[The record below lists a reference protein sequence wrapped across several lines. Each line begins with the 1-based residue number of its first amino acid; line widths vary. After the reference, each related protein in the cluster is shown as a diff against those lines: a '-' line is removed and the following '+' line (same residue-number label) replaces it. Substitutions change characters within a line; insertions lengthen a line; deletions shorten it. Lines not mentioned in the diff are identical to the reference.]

1 MAVLKKIKRAVR
13 GEVNLATIAREV
25 IRRSR
30 VSLQHRK
37 ERASLDRNE
46 PLSLLPRFSRMSA
59 DELLAH
65 FQGTREARFFDG
77 FREAETV
84 ELQRSL
90 FPTETAELIVSA
102 NRIVDDHCWPLL
114 GVGEKCFGK
123 EIQWTR
129 DPLSNSVW
137 PLDYHR
143 DIKLI
148 RGDGSDVR
156 VLWEL
161 NRLGHFLTL
170 ARAYAL
176 TDDERYSVGFFT
188 QLRSWT
194 QQNPYGRGAN
204 WTCAM
209 EVALRAIN
217 LLAAF
222 EIFRHS
228 PQLNSGSLQ
237 LLLQLFQQHGS
248 YIQRNLEFSYLATSN
263 HYLSDVVGLLWLG
276 LMLPEFGDAK
286 EWRDFGVAEMLREMD
301 KQVLADG
308 ADFEASTG
316 YHRYVLELFLYS
328 FFLCLNNDIEIHKK
342 YWYKLHQ
349 MLVYL
354 RSYLRPD
361 GFAPLIGD
369 TDSGQV
375 LPICRRRA
383 DDHGY
388 LLAIDAVLFK
398 DSDIKV
404 QAMEPPE
411 ELLWLRGKAGITAYL
426 EMRFSPDQGVSKAFP
441 EAGTYIMRDGDLY
454 LCFNASSAGV
464 NGRGSHGHND
474 ALSIE
479 VSAHGKAFIVDP
491 GTYVYSADLQ
501 KRHEFRST
509 AYHSTVKIDDKEQ
522 NTINRDTPFVI
533 GDEARPRVLEWK
545 TDKDF
550 DKIVAEHYGYSP
562 VIHRR
567 SITFNKQE
575 RYWLMDD
582 EFFGEGEHVYEV
594 RFHFASGLDVS
605 VRGAAVEA
613 RSGDVGLI
621 VSSLSSE
628 VVPGV
633 ESQPVSRDYG
643 EMSDAISACWRI
655 SGRPG
660 KLSWKISLLCAN
672 SVVSES
678 LWLTG
683 FP

>member
-13 GEVNLATIAREV
+13 GEVKLATVAREA

-30 VSLQHRK
+30 VALQQRK
-37 ERASLDRNE
+37 ERASLDRDE
-46 PLSLLPRFSRMSA
+46 PLSLLPPFSQMSA

-65 FQGTREARFFDG
+65 FQGTRAARFFAG
-77 FREAETV
+77 YSEPETID
-84 ELQRSL
+84 LQHRL
-90 FPTETAELIVSA
+90 FPTKTAELIA
-102 NRIVDDHCWPLL
+102 AADHIVEYHCWPLL
-114 GVGEKCFGK
+114 GFGERSFGK

-129 DPLSNSVW
+129 DPLSNYVW

-143 DIKLI
+143 DINLI
-148 RGDGSDVR
+148 RTDGSDVR

-176 TDDERYSVGFFT
+176 TNYERYSAAFFS
-188 QLRSWT
+188 QLESWT
-194 QQNPYGRGAN
+194 EQNPYGRGAN

-209 EVALRAIN
+209 EVALRAMN

-222 EIFRHS
+222 ETFRHS
-228 PQLNSGSLQ
+228 PRLDQDSLR

-248 YIQRNLEFSYLATSN
+248 YIQRNLEFSYIATSN

-276 LMLPEFGDAK
+276 LMLPELRDAE
-286 EWRDFGVAEMLREMD
+286 EWRDFGRAEMLREMD

-328 FFLCLNNDIEIHKK
+328 FLLCSANGVEIDKK
-342 YWYKLHQ
+342 YWNKLRQ
-349 MLVYL
+349 MLIYL

-369 TDSGQV
+369 TDGGQV
-375 LPICRRRA
+375 IPMRRRRA
-383 DDHGY
+383 ADHGY
-388 LLAIDAVLFK
+388 LLAIGAVVFEDAALK
-398 DSDIKV
+398 TEG
-404 QAMEPPE
+404 MEEPE
-411 ELLWLRGKAGITAYL
+411 ELLWILGKKGVTAFQEL
-426 EMRFSPDQGVSKAFP
+426 GSSTEPAVSKAFP
-441 EAGTYIMRDGDLY
+441 EAGVYIMREGDLY
-454 LCFNASSAGV
+454 LCFNASGAGI

-479 VSAHGKAFIVDP
+479 VSAGGRAFIIDP

-501 KRHEFRST
+501 NRHEFRST
-509 AYHSTVKIDDKEQ
+509 EYHSTVTIDFKEQ

-533 GDEARPRVLEWK
+533 GNEAQPRVLEWE
-545 TDKDF
+545 TNKDF
-550 DKIVAEHYGYSP
+550 DKVVAEHYGYSP

-575 RYWLMDD
+575 RYWLIDD
-582 EFFGEGEHVYEV
+582 EFFGDGEHVYEV
-594 RFHFASGLDVS
+594 RFHFDSGMDVK

-613 RSGDVGLI
+613 RDRDVGLL
-621 VSSLSSE
+621 VTLLSSDVSPLLE
-628 VVPGV
+628 R
-633 ESQPVSRDYG
+633 QPVSHDYG
-643 EMSDAISACWRI
+643 EMSDAISACWFI

-660 KLSWKISLLCAN
+660 KLSWKIM
-672 SVVSES
+672 V
-678 LWLTG
+678 
-683 FP
+683 